1 MKLDSPEYDK
11 KSVRAMP
18 ANCAGGSQD
27 PFRRDVREEAH
38 EVREEDVGLAP
49 LRRKLG
55 KEAPDRRHSWVL
67 CE

>member
-1 MKLDSPEYDK
+1 
-11 KSVRAMP
+11 MP
-18 ANCAGGSQD
+18 ANCAGRSQD

-38 EVREEDVGLAP
+38 EVREEDIGLAP